1 MGAVESKAQFKE
13 ALNTLSTENL
23 SRDNSEFWTRLW
35 RTPTTAVV
43 RDQLTACS
51 LQTSIAFSII
61 NNCLQ
66 IISIMSFFF
75 ALIVVHSKYP

>member
-43 RDQLTACS
+43 RDQLAAVQLTNCYSFQHQQISACK
-51 LQTSIAFSII
+51 Q
-61 NNCLQ
+61 
-66 IISIMSFFF
+66 
-75 ALIVVHSKYP
+75 

>member
-1 MGAVESKAQFKE
+1 MGAAESKAQFKE

-43 RDQLTACS
+43 RKLAAVQLTDCYS
-51 LQTSIAFSII
+51 FQHPSCITS
-61 NNCLQ
+61 N
-66 IISIMSFFF
+66 
-75 ALIVVHSKYP
+75 